1 MMDKSLMRTGRGLA
15 GRRIRVAA
23 LLIAPVLFGGCSV
36 PDWADP
42 FSSDYGPVPQPVT
55 RAGAAPAIPPAP
67 DSGLA
72 ADTKN
77 VRHSASREVA
87 AVTRDSTAD
96 AEEVRR
102 AAAARPEIQVTRVET
117 PVVETP
123 RVTAPQVQA
132 PRVEAAQP
140 AAPRVATPVAP
151 ASTRVAIAPAPDPA
165 PAPGSSSR
173 VTSAPASDAVANSPT
188 PMIAAMTRGQ
198 QPPSFNSDGSV
209 VARRTN
215 VQPSS
220 NVSLRNPVTPATPEQ
235 TAAAPTVVAT
245 RTDNRTGT
253 TSTTALVAPAASAQA
268 ASAQAASA
276 PTAPA
281 YVTAPA
287 PAPETTLD
295 RTYRDQLRAAGIEPV
310 ARDGAAQP
318 GSGAVAPG
326 QFPNSVSPAIQQTYL
341 QSLNA
346 PQTYQQAIGAAPR
359 SAGSTVVVN
368 GGGGYGSGGYGG
380 AANGPVV
387 ISGDGVYQPA
397 ARQAAATG
405 TGFNAG
411 NGAAAVIPFGHN
423 SARLSARDDA
433 VIRQIVAAAMNSNAR
448 VRVVGHASSRTGEQ
462 PVSKHL
468 LANLRISADRA
479 NVVADRIAALGV
491 PYERIIVEA
500 VGDNQPM
507 YNEAM
512 PSGETGNRRAE
523 IFLE

>member
-1 MMDKSLMRTGRGLA
+1 MMDKSSMRTGRGLT
-15 GRRIRVAA
+15 GRRIRIAA
-23 LLIAPVLFGGCSV
+23 LLMAPVLFGGCSV

-67 DSGLA
+67 DTGLA

-77 VRHSASREVA
+77 VRHSAAREVA
-87 AVTRDSTAD
+87 AVTRDSA
-96 AEEVRR
+96 AEAEDVRR
-102 AAAARPEIQVTRVET
+102 AAAARPEIQVTRVEA

-123 RVTAPQVQA
+123 RVRAPQVQAPQIQAPLVQA

-140 AAPRVATPVAP
+140 AEPRVATPTVTQQTRVAVAP
-151 ASTRVAIAPAPDPA
+151 APTPRTS
-165 PAPGSSSR
+165 G
-173 VTSAPASDAVANSPT
+173 TSAPASDVVANSPT

-209 VARRTN
+209 VARRTS

-220 NVSLRNPVTPATPEQ
+220 NISLRDPVTPTVDP
-235 TAAAPTVVAT
+235 APTAVAT
-245 RTDNRTGT
+245 RTDVRPGT
-253 TSTTALVAPAASAQA
+253 TSTTALAS
-268 ASAQAASA
+268 

-281 YVTAPA
+281 RITAPA
-287 PAPETTLD
+287 AAPETTLD
-295 RTYRDQLRAAGIEPV
+295 RTYRDQLRAAGIEPL
-310 ARDGAAQP
+310 AAGGEGSGA
-318 GSGAVAPG
+318 GAVAPG
-326 QFPNSVSPAIQQTYL
+326 QFPNSVSPVIQQTYL

-368 GGGGYGSGGYGG
+368 GGGYGSS
-380 AANGPVV
+380 ADSGPVI
-387 ISGDGVYQPA
+387 ISGEGVYQPS
-397 ARQAAATG
+397 ATRTAS
-405 TGFNAG
+405 TGG
-411 NGAAAVIPFGHN
+411 NLNTGSGAAAVIPFGHN

-433 VIRQIVAAAMNSNAR
+433 VIRQIATAARNSNAS

-462 PVSKHL
+462 PVSQHL

-479 NVVADRIAALGV
+479 NAVADRIAAFGV

-500 VGDNQPM
+500 VGDNQPRF
-507 YNEAM
+507 NEAM

>member
-1 MMDKSLMRTGRGLA
+1 MMDKSLMRTGRDLA

-23 LLIAPVLFGGCSV
+23 LLMAPVLFGGCSL

-42 FSSDYGPVPQPVT
+42 FGSDYGPVPQPVT

-67 DSGLA
+67 ETGLA

-87 AVTRDSTAD
+87 AVTRDSTAE

-102 AAAARPEIQVTRVET
+102 TAAARPEITRPDVQVTRIET
-117 PVVETP
+117 PVAEAP
-123 RVTAPQVQA
+123 RVRAPEIQA

-140 AAPRVATPVAP
+140 AAPRVTTPVAP
-151 ASTRVAIAPAPDPA
+151 AATRVAIAPAPDPN
-165 PAPGSSSR
+165 
-173 VTSAPASDAVANSPT
+173 VTSAPASDAVASSPT

-198 QPPSFNSDGSV
+198 QPPSFSRDGSV
-209 VARRTN
+209 VARRTS

-220 NVSLRNPVTPATPEQ
+220 NISLRDPVTPTVAPEATTS
-235 TAAAPTVVAT
+235 TAVAA
-245 RTDNRTGT
+245 RTDERPGT
-253 TSTTALVAPAASAQA
+253 TSTTALATQAPIPAT
-268 ASAQAASA
+268 A

-281 YVTAPA
+281 YVTPPA
-287 PAPETTLD
+287 PIPETTLD

-310 ARDGAAQP
+310 AQTDTTAAP
-318 GSGAVAPG
+318 GAVAPG
-326 QFPNSVSPAIQQTYL
+326 QFPNSVSPVIQQTYL

-368 GGGGYGSGGYGG
+368 GGGYGSGGFGG
-380 AANGPVV
+380 AGGPIV
-387 ISGDGVYQPA
+387 ISGQGVQQPVA
-397 ARQAAATG
+397 APALATG

-433 VIRQIVAAAMNSNAR
+433 VIRQIATAAINRNAR

-462 PVSKHL
+462 PVSQHL
-468 LANLRISADRA
+468 LANLRISDDRA
-479 NVVADRIAALGV
+479 NAGADRMPAFGG
-491 PYERIIVEA
+491 PYDRTLA
-500 VGDNQPM
+500 
-507 YNEAM
+507 
-512 PSGETGNRRAE
+512 
-523 IFLE
+523 